1 MNVVGIDGAHETFII
16 RILNQQNATWQG
28 TITRIERKEEQYFR
42 SLLELIKLI
51 DSALTEGEEPLPA
64 QDEKPS
70 PARGADQNQDGGR
83 SFTA

>member
-1 MNVVGIDGAHETFII
+1 MNVIGIDGAHETFII

-28 TITRIERKEEQYFR
+28 TITRMEKKEEQYFR

-51 DSALTEGEEPLPA
+51 DSALTENEEPLPA
-64 QDEKPS
+64 QEEKS
-70 PARGADQNQDGGR
+70 LPAQNAGQDQSGDQ